1 MFRYLLFGGL
11 GIYLVLLI
19 GGEDRGQERAGLRG
33 AYAIDLAMPVAAE
46 APAPTATL
54 TATPAPRSAPPADT
68 IRILPMAETT
78 PTPAVLEQ
86 AAAPAEPAFNDFN
99 TPTVILR
106 TVTADAANVRNAA
119 SRSATVIGRV
129 ERGEVVQL
137 VEEVGDWVH
146 VRIEGDGVEGFVHRS
161 LLSDEAPALSTY
173 GLFPAAD

>member
-1 MFRYLLFGGL
+1 MFRYLLFGGF

-33 AYAIDLAMPVAAE
+33 AYAIDLATPAAS
-46 APAPTATL
+46 APPAPTATL
-54 TATPAPRSAPPADT
+54 AGSPPPRSTPPTDT

-99 TPTVILR
+99 NPTVILR

-119 SRSATVIGRV
+119 SRSGAVIGRV
-129 ERGEVVQL
+129 ERGEIVQL

-146 VRIEGDGVEGFVHRS
+146 VRIEGDGVEGFVHRR
-161 LLSDEAPALSTY
+161 LLSTDAPALSTY
-173 GLFPAAD
+173 SLFPAAD